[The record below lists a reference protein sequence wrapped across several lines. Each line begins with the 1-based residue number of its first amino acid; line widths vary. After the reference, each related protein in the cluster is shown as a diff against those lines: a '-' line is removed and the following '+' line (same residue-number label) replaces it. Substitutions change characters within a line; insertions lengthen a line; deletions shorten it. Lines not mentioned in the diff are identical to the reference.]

1 MYVGVGGREA
11 GLVCVFLCVTA
22 SMYLYHDG
30 ERLVASIFA
39 SAYEFACY
47 TVCTSVS
54 LIRACLCVYT
64 AK

>member
-1 MYVGVGGREA
+1 MYVGGGSREA
-11 GLVCVFLCVTA
+11 GLVCVFLCITA

-30 ERLVASIFA
+30 ERLVVSIFA
-39 SAYEFACY
+39 IAHEFACY

-54 LIRACLCVYT
+54 LIRACLCVYM